1 MKKKRNINERYFNPD
16 EKGEVVDHVDA
27 PLIGKHADSPQRID
41 EEMEYQEYSNRNKA
55 G

>member
-1 MKKKRNINERYFNPD
+1 MEQERYINKENFNPD
-16 EKGEVVDHVDA
+16 QKGEVVDHVDA